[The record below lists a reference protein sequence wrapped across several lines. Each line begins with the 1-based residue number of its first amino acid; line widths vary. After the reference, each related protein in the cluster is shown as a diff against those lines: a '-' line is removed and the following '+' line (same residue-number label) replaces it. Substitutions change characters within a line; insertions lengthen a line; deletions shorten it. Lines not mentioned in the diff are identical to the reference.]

1 MKVPDSPAR
10 AGAEVSKIG
19 DDYKKSMVFGNVFE
33 MQKPWA
39 VEAVRCMDEWGV
51 GGWDASDMVW
61 RNPCT
66 TDRVNQWMNQWTSE
80 SMNQWINDQW
90 MKGWM
95 DEWME
100 GWASYLSLLS
110 FTSSLGDLFAEAPLL
125 SAASSLSSY
134 LSWLLLLCATQVF
147 SLHSSYSAFSSLQRV
162 AQWQDII
169 LSKTMFRTAV
179 TCI

>member
-95 DEWME
+95 DEWKD
-100 GWASYLSLLS
+100 GRATCLCWALLLHWA
-110 FTSSLGDLFAEAPLL
+110 TSSLRRLFSQLL
-125 SAASSLSSY
+125 LLWAATYLGYFCSVQPKFSLCTALTVRLAASS
-134 LSWLLLLCATQVF
+134 V
-147 SLHSSYSAFSSLQRV
+147 
-162 AQWQDII
+162 
-169 LSKTMFRTAV
+169 
-179 TCI
+179 